1 MAKQKSE
8 FVSAT
13 GTTFEIVKGLA
24 EEVWALGGDDD
35 SLRRIIKDRS
45 VRQSIAKL
53 LVEQSGVGEI
63 YEVEVDFDDP
73 RWKTID
79 RSQYAFVGDV
89 TEKDYPETETGKKMV
104 RCREVWFDHDPTDDE
119 VLAKGQ
125 SVGGRQPF
133 RAVSETVIRTKYS
146 SEELGRNPRIGLIG
160 PAVRRR
166 GSLPRA
172 YVSGHERGVD
182 LGWGWAG
189 GGWPRLCRF
198 VFVCE

>member
-53 LVEQSGVGEI
+53 LVEQSGVGEV
-63 YEVEVDFDDP
+63 YEEEVDYD
-73 RWKTID
+73 
-79 RSQYAFVGDV
+79 AFVGDV
-89 TEKDYPETETGKKMV
+89 TEKDYPETETGKKLV
-104 RCREVWFDHDPTDDE
+104 RFREVWFDHDPTDDE
-119 VLAKGQ
+119 VLTKGQ
-125 SVGGRQPF
+125 SIGGRQPS
-133 RAVSETVIRTKYS
+133 RAESETVIRKRYS
-146 SEELGRNPRIGLIG
+146 AEELGRNPRIGLIG
-160 PAVRRR
+160 PAVRRLGR
-166 GSLPRA
+166 LGRA
-172 YVSGHERGVD
+172 YVHGHGLGVS
-182 LGWGWAG
+182 LNWGWADG
-189 GGWPRLCRF
+189 RWLRDCRF

>member
-1 MAKQKSE
+1 MARQKSE

-63 YEVEVDFDDP
+63 YEEEVDYDP
-73 RWKTID
+73 FRGKPID
-79 RSQYAFVGDV
+79 RSRYAFVGDV
-89 TEKDYPETETGKKMV
+89 MEQDYPETETGKKLV
-104 RCREVWFDHDPTDDE
+104 RFREVWFDHDPTDDE

-125 SVGGRQPF
+125 SIGGRQPS
-133 RAVSETVIRTKYS
+133 RAESETVIRKRYTA
-146 SEELGRNPRIGLIG
+146 EELGRNPRIGLIG
-160 PAVRRR
+160 PAVRRGGR
-166 GSLPRA
+166 LGRA
-172 YVSGHERGVD
+172 YVGGGELGVD
-182 LGWGWAG
+182 LYWRRADRGWD
-189 GGWPRLCRF
+189 RRCRF

>member
-35 SLRRIIKDRS
+35 SLRRIIKDREI
-45 VRQSIAKL
+45 RKSIAKL
-53 LVEQSGVGEI
+53 LVQQSGVGEI

-89 TEKDYPETETGKKMV
+89 TEKDYPETETGKKIV
-104 RCREVWFDHDPTDDE
+104 RCREIWFDHDPLDDE
-119 VLAKGQ
+119 VLSKAK
-125 SVGGRQPF
+125 SVGGRQPS
-133 RAVSETVIRTKYS
+133 RAVSETVIRTKCS
-146 SEELGRNPRIGLIG
+146 SEELGRNPRIGLG
-160 PAVRRR
+160 RSEVRRGGR
-166 GSLPRA
+166 LDRA
-172 YVSGHERGVD
+172 YVYGYRGGVRLD
-182 LGWGWAG
+182 WAWPGFRWG
-189 GGWPRLCRF
+189 RYCRF
-198 VFVCE
+198 LVVCE